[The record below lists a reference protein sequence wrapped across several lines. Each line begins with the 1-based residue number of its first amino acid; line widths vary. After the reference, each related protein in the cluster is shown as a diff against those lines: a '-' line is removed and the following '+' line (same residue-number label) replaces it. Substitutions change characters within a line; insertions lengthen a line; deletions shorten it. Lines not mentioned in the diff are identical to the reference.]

1 MSQTTIPRAAVRG
14 TASGV
19 IFMAFFG
26 TLWAGIGIRGMQ
38 GWEFLVLIILSLL
51 IGVILFIS
59 AIVLIR
65 NSRQLTNEV
74 IKKDGDRWR
83 KKNRWFGII
92 FSLEGLFIA
101 IAAFICVSTNHLNLF
116 VPVMAL
122 IVGAHFFPLASLF
135 QVPIYYTTGTLLC
148 SLATIVMLTFPVKKI
163 VSDHQIMAWWVSVG
177 FGSALILWGTGVIV
191 CLRGFRLLSMAQN
204 GAENNKVS
212 TRL

>member
-38 GWEFLVLIILSLL
+38 GWEFPVFVTLSLL
-51 IGVILFIS
+51 IGVVLFIS
-59 AIVLIR
+59 AFALIK
-65 NSRQLTNEV
+65 SSSQLSNEV
-74 IKKDGDRWR
+74 IKEDRDCWR

-92 FSLEGLFIA
+92 FSLEGLLIA
-101 IAAFICVSTNHLNLF
+101 IAAFICVSTNQLNLF

-135 QVPIYYTTGTLLC
+135 QVPIYYITGTLLC
-148 SLATIVMLTFPVKKI
+148 LLATIVMLTFPVKII

-191 CLRGFRLLSMAQN
+191 CLRGFRLLIMARN

>member
-38 GWEFLVLIILSLL
+38 GWEFPVLITLSLL
-51 IGVILFIS
+51 IGVILFIG
-59 AIVLIR
+59 AIVLIK

-101 IAAFICVSTNHLNLF
+101 IAAYICVSTNHLNLF
-116 VPVMAL
+116 VPIMAF

-135 QVPIYYTTGTLLC
+135 QVPIYYITGTLLC
-148 SLATIVMLTFPVKKI
+148 LLATIVILTFPVKI
-163 VSDHQIMAWWVSVG
+163 IISDHQVMVWWVSVG
-177 FGSALILWGTGVIV
+177 FGSALILWGSGLIV
-191 CLRGFRLLSMAQN
+191 CLRGFRLLSMARN
-204 GAENNKVS
+204 GAKNNKVS

>member
-1 MSQTTIPRAAVRG
+1 MPQTTIPRAAVRG

-26 TLWAGIGIRGMQ
+26 TLWAEIGIRGMQ
-38 GWEFLVLIILSLL
+38 GWEFLVLITLSLL
-51 IGVILFIS
+51 IGFILFIS
-59 AIVLIR
+59 AIALIK

-135 QVPIYYTTGTLLC
+135 QVPIYYITGTLLC
-148 SLATIVMLTFPVKKI
+148 LLATIVMLTFPVKI
-163 VSDHQIMAWWVSVG
+163 IISDHQIMAWWVSVG

>member
-38 GWEFLVLIILSLL
+38 RWEFPVFITLSLL
-51 IGVILFIS
+51 IGVVLFIS
-59 AIVLIR
+59 AFALIK
-65 NSRQLTNEV
+65 SSSQLSNEV
-74 IKKDGDRWR
+74 IKEDRNRWR

-92 FSLEGLFIA
+92 FSLEGLLIA

-135 QVPIYYTTGTLLC
+135 QVPIYYITGTLLC
-148 SLATIVMLTFPVKKI
+148 LLATIVMLTFPVKII

-204 GAENNKVS
+204 RAENNKVS

>member
-38 GWEFLVLIILSLL
+38 GSEFPVLITLSLL

-59 AIVLIR
+59 AIALIK

-101 IAAFICVSTNHLNLF
+101 IAAFICVATNHLNLF

-122 IVGAHFFPLASLF
+122 IVGAHFFPLAFLF
-135 QVPIYYTTGTLLC
+135 QVPIYYITGTLLC
-148 SLATIVMLTFPVKKI
+148 LLATIVMLTFPVKI
-163 VSDHQIMAWWVSVG
+163 IISDHQIMAWWVSVG

-191 CLRGFRLLSMAQN
+191 CLRGFRLLSMAQS

>member
-38 GWEFLVLIILSLL
+38 GWEFPVLITLSLL
-51 IGVILFIS
+51 IGVVLFIS
-59 AIVLIR
+59 AIQLIN
-65 NSRQLTNEV
+65 NSSQLSNEV
-74 IKKDGDRWR
+74 IKEDRDRWR

-92 FSLEGLFIA
+92 FSLEGLLIA

-135 QVPIYYTTGTLLC
+135 QVPIYYITGTLLC
-148 SLATIVMLTFPVKKI
+148 LLATIVMLTFPVKII

-177 FGSALILWGTGVIV
+177 FGSALILWGTGIIV

>member
-1 MSQTTIPRAAVRG
+1 MSQTTIPRTAVRG

-38 GWEFLVLIILSLL
+38 GWEFPVLITLSLL
-51 IGVILFIS
+51 IGVVLFIS
-59 AIVLIR
+59 AFALIK
-65 NSRQLTNEV
+65 SSSQLSNEI
-74 IKKDGDRWR
+74 IKEDRDRWR

-135 QVPIYYTTGTLLC
+135 QVPIYYITGTLLC
-148 SLATIVMLTFPVKKI
+148 LLATIVMLTFPVKII
-163 VSDHQIMAWWVSVG
+163 VSDLQIMAWWVSVG
-177 FGSALILWGTGVIV
+177 FGSALLLWGTGVIV
-191 CLRGFRLLSMAQN
+191 FLRGFRLLSMAQN
-204 GAENNKVS
+204 GAKNNKVS

>member
-38 GWEFLVLIILSLL
+38 GWEFPVLMILSLL
-51 IGVILFIS
+51 IGVILFIG
-59 AIVLIR
+59 AMILIK
-65 NSRQLTNEV
+65 NSSELPNEV
-74 IKKDGDRWR
+74 IKKDRDLWR

-92 FSLEGLFIA
+92 FSLEGIFIA
-101 IAAFICVSTNHLNLF
+101 VAAIICVSTNHLNLF

-135 QVPIYYTTGTLLC
+135 QVRVYYITGTLLC
-148 SLATIVMLTFPVKKI
+148 LLATIVMLTFPVKIIIK
-163 VSDHQIMAWWVSVG
+163 DHQVMAWWGSLG

-191 CLRGFRLLSMAQN
+191 CLKGFRLLSMAQN
-204 GAENNKVS
+204 EVENSKIS

>member
-38 GWEFLVLIILSLL
+38 GWEFPVLITLSLL
-51 IGVILFIS
+51 IGVILFIG
-59 AIVLIR
+59 AIVLIK

-74 IKKDGDRWR
+74 IKKDGNRWR

-101 IAAFICVSTNHLNLF
+101 IAAYICVSTNHLNLF
-116 VPVMAL
+116 VPIMAF

-135 QVPIYYTTGTLLC
+135 QVPIYYITGTLLC
-148 SLATIVMLTFPVKKI
+148 LLATIVILTFPVKI
-163 VSDHQIMAWWVSVG
+163 IIRDHQVMAWWVSVG
-177 FGSALILWGTGVIV
+177 FGSALILWGSGLIV

>member
-1 MSQTTIPRAAVRG
+1 MSQATIPRAAVRG

-38 GWEFLVLIILSLL
+38 GWEFLLLIILSLL
-51 IGVILFIS
+51 IGFILFIG
-59 AIVLIR
+59 AIVLIK
-65 NSRQLTNEV
+65 NSSQLSNEV
-74 IKKDGDRWR
+74 IKKDGDRR
-83 KKNRWFGII
+83 KKKNRWFGII
-92 FSLEGLFIA
+92 FSLEGLLIA

-135 QVPIYYTTGTLLC
+135 QVPIYYITGTLLC
-148 SLATIVMLTFPVKKI
+148 LLATIVMLTFPVKIIIK
-163 VSDHQIMAWWVSVG
+163 DHQIMAWWVSVG
-177 FGSALILWGTGVIV
+177 FGSALILWGTGVII
-191 CLRGFRLLSMAQN
+191 CLKGFRLLSMAQH
-204 GAENNKVS
+204 GDENSKVS

>member
-38 GWEFLVLIILSLL
+38 GWEFPVLITLSLL
-51 IGVILFIS
+51 IGVILFIG
-59 AIVLIR
+59 AIVLIK

-74 IKKDGDRWR
+74 IKKDGDRWK

-101 IAAFICVSTNHLNLF
+101 IAAYICVSTNHLNLF
-116 VPVMAL
+116 VPIMAF

-135 QVPIYYTTGTLLC
+135 QVPIYYITGTLLC
-148 SLATIVMLTFPVKKI
+148 LLATIVILTFPVKI
-163 VSDHQIMAWWVSVG
+163 IISDHQVMAWWVSVG
-177 FGSALILWGTGVIV
+177 FGSALILWGSGLIV
-191 CLRGFRLLSMAQN
+191 CLRGFRLLSMARN
-204 GAENNKVS
+204 GAKNNKVS

>member
-1 MSQTTIPRAAVRG
+1 MSQTTIPRVAVRG

-26 TLWAGIGIRGMQ
+26 NLWAGIGIRGMQ
-38 GWEFLVLIILSLL
+38 GWEFPVLIILSLL
-51 IGVILFIS
+51 IGVILLIS
-59 AIVLIR
+59 AIALIK

-92 FSLEGLFIA
+92 FILEGLFIA
-101 IAAFICVSTNHLNLF
+101 IAAYICVSTNHLNLF
-116 VPVMAL
+116 VPIMAF

-135 QVPIYYTTGTLLC
+135 QVPIYYITGTLLC
-148 SLATIVMLTFPVKKI
+148 LLATIVILTFPVKI
-163 VSDHQIMAWWVSVG
+163 IINDHQVMAWWVSVG
-177 FGSALILWGTGVIV
+177 FGSALILWGSGVIV
-191 CLRGFRLLSMAQN
+191 CLRGFRLLSMVHN

>member
-38 GWEFLVLIILSLL
+38 GWEFPIFVTLSVL
-51 IGVILFIS
+51 IGVVLFIS
-59 AIVLIR
+59 AFALIK
-65 NSRQLTNEV
+65 SSSQLSNEV
-74 IKKDGDRWR
+74 IKEDRDRWR

-92 FSLEGLFIA
+92 FSLEGLLIA

-135 QVPIYYTTGTLLC
+135 QVPIYYITGTLLC
-148 SLATIVMLTFPVKKI
+148 LLATIVMLTFPVKII

-191 CLRGFRLLSMAQN
+191 CLRGFRLLIMAQN

>member
-38 GWEFLVLIILSLL
+38 GWEFPVLITLSLL
-51 IGVILFIS
+51 IGVILFIG
-59 AIVLIR
+59 AIVLIK

-101 IAAFICVSTNHLNLF
+101 IAAYICVSTNHLNLF
-116 VPVMAL
+116 VPIMAF

-135 QVPIYYTTGTLLC
+135 QVPIYYITGTLLC
-148 SLATIVMLTFPVKKI
+148 LLATIVILTFPVKI
-163 VSDHQIMAWWVSVG
+163 IISDHQVMAWWVSVG
-177 FGSALILWGTGVIV
+177 FGSALILWGSGLIV
-191 CLRGFRLLSMAQN
+191 CFRGFRLLSMARN
-204 GAENNKVS
+204 GAKNNKVS

>member
-1 MSQTTIPRAAVRG
+1 MSQATIPRAAVRG

-38 GWEFLVLIILSLL
+38 GWEFPVFITLSLL
-51 IGVILFIS
+51 IGVVLFIS
-59 AIVLIR
+59 AFALIK
-65 NSRQLTNEV
+65 SSSQLSNEV
-74 IKKDGDRWR
+74 IKEDRDRWR

-92 FSLEGLFIA
+92 FSLEGLLIA

-135 QVPIYYTTGTLLC
+135 QVPIYYITGTLLC
-148 SLATIVMLTFPVKKI
+148 LLATIVMLTFPVKII

>member
-38 GWEFLVLIILSLL
+38 GWEFPVLITLSLL
-51 IGVILFIS
+51 VGVVLFIS
-59 AIVLIR
+59 AIALIKH
-65 NSRQLTNEV
+65 SRQLTNEV

-92 FSLEGLFIA
+92 FILEGLFIA

-135 QVPIYYTTGTLLC
+135 QVPIYYITGTLLC
-148 SLATIVMLTFPVKKI
+148 LLATITMLTFPVKIIIK
-163 VSDHQIMAWWVSVG
+163 DHQIMAWWVSVG

-191 CLRGFRLLSMAQN
+191 CLKGFRLLSIA
-204 GAENNKVS
+204 
-212 TRL
+212 

>member
-38 GWEFLVLIILSLL
+38 GWEFPVLITLFLL
-51 IGVILFIS
+51 IGVVLFIS
-59 AIVLIR
+59 AIVLIK

-74 IKKDGDRWR
+74 LKKDGNRWR

-92 FSLEGLFIA
+92 FSLEGLLIA
-101 IAAFICVSTNHLNLF
+101 IADFICVSTNHLNLF

-135 QVPIYYTTGTLLC
+135 QVPIYYITGTLLC
-148 SLATIVMLTFPVKKI
+148 LLATIIMLTFPVKI
-163 VSDHQIMAWWVSVG
+163 IISDHQIMAWWVSLG

-191 CLRGFRLLSMAQN
+191 CLKGFRLLSIAQH
-204 GAENNKVS
+204 GDENSKVS

>member
-38 GWEFLVLIILSLL
+38 GWEFPVLITLSLL
-51 IGVILFIS
+51 IGVILFIG
-59 AIVLIR
+59 AIVLIK

-135 QVPIYYTTGTLLC
+135 QVPIYYITGTLLC
-148 SLATIVMLTFPVKKI
+148 LLATIVMLTFPVKI
-163 VSDHQIMAWWVSVG
+163 IISNHQIMAWWVSVG